1 MKRSMSGKA
10 LAVLVAVVLLIGCA
24 VGGTV
29 AWLVAKGGTT
39 ENTFTVGNIKVSLYE
54 TSRTYHIVPGVNIAK
69 DPRALVEADS
79 EDCYLFVKV
88 EEKNWPTFTEQDGTR
103 KVDYKLAEGW
113 TELEQ
118 EPGVYYRTVNKSDAN
133 QDFPILKGDQ
143 VTVSKNLTKVE
154 LDKVSTQPKLTFTV
168 YAVQKEGVNSASD
181 AWNLAQGN
189 N

>member
-29 AWLVAKGGTT
+29 AWLVAKGGTI

-103 KVDYKLAEGW
+103 KVDYKLANGW
-113 TELEQ
+113 TKLEN
-118 EPGVYYRTVNKSDAN
+118 GVYYMEVSKSTENQIFQILEGNK
-133 QDFPILKGDQ
+133 
-143 VTVSKNLTKVE
+143 VTVSKNLTKGE
-154 LDKVSTQPKLTFTV
+154 LDTVNTKPKLIFTV
-168 YAVQKEGVNSASD
+168 YAVQKEGVQNATE
-181 AWNLAQGN
+181 AWEIAMGN
-189 N
+189 K

>member
-29 AWLVAKGGTT
+29 AWLVAKGGTI

-54 TSRTYHIVPGVNIAK
+54 TSRTYHIVPGKNIAK

-79 EDCYLFVKV
+79 EECYLFVKV
-88 EEKNWPTFTEQDGTR
+88 VEKNWPTFTEEDRTTR

-113 TELEQ
+113 IELED
-118 EPGVYYRTVNKSDAN
+118 GVYYREVSKSTEN
-133 QDFPILKGDQ
+133 QVFQILKDDQ
-143 VTVSKNLTKVE
+143 VTVSENLTKRD
-154 LDKVSTQPKLTFTV
+154 LDTVNTQPKLTFTV

-181 AWNLAQGN
+181 AWNLANSN

>member
-29 AWLVAKGGTT
+29 AWLVAKGGTI

-88 EEKNWPTFTEQDGTR
+88 EEKNWPAFKEQDGTR

-113 TELEQ
+113 TKLVD
-118 EPGVYYRTVNKSDAN
+118 GVYYRTVNKSDAN
-133 QDFPILKGDQ
+133 QDFPILKDNQ
-143 VTVSKNLTKVE
+143 VTVSANLTKGE
-154 LDKVSTQPKLTFTV
+154 LDNVNTKPKLIFTV
-168 YAVQKEGVNSASD
+168 YAVQREGVQNASE

>member
-29 AWLVAKGGTT
+29 AYLVAKGGTI

-54 TSRTYHIVPGVNIAK
+54 TNRTYHIVPGVDIAK
-69 DPRALVEADS
+69 DPTALVEADS

-88 EEKNWPTFTEQDGTR
+88 DEENWPTFMEQDGKTR

-113 TELEQ
+113 TELEK
-118 EPGVYYRTVNKSDAN
+118 GVYYLEVSKSTKNQIFQILEGNK
-133 QDFPILKGDQ
+133 
-143 VTVSKNLTKVE
+143 VTVSANLTKGE
-154 LDKVSTQPKLTFTV
+154 LDTVKTQPKLIFTV
-168 YAVQKEGVNSASD
+168 YAVQKEGVQD
-181 AWNLAQGN
+181 AAEAWKLATVNQ
-189 N
+189 

>member
-29 AWLVAKGGTT
+29 AYLVAKGGTI

-54 TSRTYHIVPGVNIAK
+54 TSGTYHIVPGVDIAK
-69 DPRALVEADS
+69 NPRALVEADS

-88 EEKNWPTFTEQDGTR
+88 DEVNWPRFEEQDGTTR

-113 TELEQ
+113 IELED
-118 EPGVYYRTVNKSDAN
+118 GVYYVEVSKSTEN
-133 QDFPILKGDQ
+133 QFFKILKDDK
-143 VTVSKNLTKVE
+143 VTVSKNLTKGE
-154 LDKVSTQPKLTFTV
+154 LDTVSAKPKLTFTV
-168 YAVQKEGVNSASD
+168 YAVQKEGVKD
-181 AWNLAQGN
+181 AAEAWEIAMGN
-189 N
+189 K